1 MQQRFKLGLEFPP
14 QGLVMPA
21 PDKDGQVSQR
31 PLESGECGK
40 WLRRLL
46 GLDVAAGSDSSR
58 RVSSHSLKSTMLSFA
73 AKRGL
78 SVPDRLMLGYHS
90 SQMHMAMVY
99 SRDGAA
105 ASLLLL
111 EGLIDEIAK
120 GNSNLTAL
128 VVDDRLHLQ
137 QVRRELKV
145 MK

>member
-1 MQQRFKLGLEFPP
+1 MKRHSGRWNLGN
-14 QGLVMPA
+14 V
-21 PDKDGQVSQR
+21 VS
-31 PLESGECGK
+31 
-40 WLRRLL
+40 
-46 GLDVAAGSDSSR
+46 GLDAFCVQRMPLDLQR
-58 RVSSHSLKSTMLSFA
+58 KKVSSHSLKCTMLSFA

-128 VVDDRLHLQ
+128 VVDDWLHLQ

>member
-1 MQQRFKLGLEFPP
+1 
-14 QGLVMPA
+14 
-21 PDKDGQVSQR
+21 
-31 PLESGECGK
+31 
-40 WLRRLL
+40 
-46 GLDVAAGSDSSR
+46 
-58 RVSSHSLKSTMLSFA
+58 MLSFA

-128 VVDDRLHLQ
+128 VVDDWLHLQ